1 MAKSKVPNIQA
12 TVNNAW
18 AELRS
23 VDENKR
29 SIAKTISAGDLKKAW
44 DKVTENEPWVSNTL
58 LDKLINE
65 LKLYPLVK
73 GK

>member
-1 MAKSKVPNIQA
+1 MTKSKVPNIQA

-18 AELRS
+18 EELRS
-23 VDENKR
+23 VDKDKR
-29 SIAKTISAGDLKKAW
+29 SIARTVSAGDLKKAW
-44 DKVTENEPWVSNTL
+44 DAVVKDEPWVSNTL

-73 GK
+73 D